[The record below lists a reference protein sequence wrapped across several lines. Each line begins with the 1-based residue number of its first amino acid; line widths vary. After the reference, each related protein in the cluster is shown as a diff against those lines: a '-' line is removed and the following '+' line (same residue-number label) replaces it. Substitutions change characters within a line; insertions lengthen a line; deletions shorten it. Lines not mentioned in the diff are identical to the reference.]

1 MNVPAKSCYLYTENK
16 SFPSIYLPNNV
27 ALAVGRNVHSQIT
40 DLQCSREQVFYFK
53 SDNAVRLCANYEER
67 IVSVEQIGKKS
78 CGFNGTKTVLGEKYL
93 AKHDDE
99 LELIYGNYLYKIEF
113 NPPSKINNHTTV
125 IPPKINKRSIVD
137 LESDSDNEISN
148 TNENCRKKLKNSDNL
163 NSDKKIDS
171 INDES
176 IASGSKINFPIMSNK
191 LGDNG
196 TWESIDGQ
204 SLMIFT
210 SSKIESR
217 KKIASYDMDGTL
229 ITTQSG
235 KVFPKDYN
243 DWKILFPNIPGVLKK
258 YHNEGFKIVIFT
270 NQGALGSGKSKP
282 SEFKRKIE
290 RIMEKFQ
297 VPIQVFIATGRDRFR
312 KPMIGMWETLINK
325 YNDSIIVDKNESFY
339 VGDAAGRPKDWQ
351 LKAKKDHSMVD
362 RLFALNVQLKFQTPE
377 EHFLGQK
384 PAKYNLPSFNPKNLR
399 ADIDL
404 FDPSGT
410 NVDGKCQEIII
421 LVGGPGSGKSN
432 LALNYLKNYVHINR
446 DTLGSWQKC
455 ISSMK
460 QALDDGKCVVIDNTN
475 PDIASR
481 KRFLDVANTHNVPA
495 RCFIMNTS
503 LENAKHNNRFRE
515 LTDPS
520 HMVISDIIINSY
532 TKNYVEP
539 SITEGFKEIVR
550 VNFIPQFTSDE
561 HRQLYEMYL
570 LEK

>member
-1 MNVPAKSCYLYTENK
+1 MNAPAKSCYLYTENK
-16 SFPSIYLPNNV
+16 SFPNIYLPNNV
-27 ALAVGRNVHSQIT
+27 ALAVGRNVDSQIT
-40 DLQCSREQVFYFK
+40 DLKCSREQ
-53 SDNAVRLCANYEER
+53 VRLCANYEER

-113 NPPSKINNHTTV
+113 NPQSKINNNTTV
-125 IPPKINKRSIVD
+125 IPSNIKKRSIVD
-137 LESDSDNEISN
+137 LESDSDNESSDI
-148 TNENCRKKLKNSDNL
+148 NENCRKKLKNSDE
-163 NSDKKIDS
+163 KIDS

-176 IASGSKINFPIMSNK
+176 IASGSKINFPIMSNI
-191 LGDNG
+191 LGENG
-196 TWESIDGQ
+196 TWESIDEQ

-210 SSKIESR
+210 SNKIESR
-217 KKIASYDMDGTL
+217 NKIASYDMDGTL

-243 DWKILFPNIPGVLKK
+243 DWKILFPNIPGALKK

-290 RIMEKFQ
+290 RIIGKLQ
-297 VPIQVFIATGRDRFR
+297 VPVQVFIATGRDRYR

-325 YNDSIIVDKNESFY
+325 FNDNIIVDKNESFY

-362 RLFALNVQLKFQTPE
+362 RLFALNLHLKFQTPE

-399 ADIDL
+399 TDIDL
-404 FDPSGT
+404 FDPSDT
-410 NVDGKCQEIII
+410 NIDGKCQEIII

-432 LALNYLKNYVHINR
+432 VALNHLKNYVHINR

-460 QALDDGKCVVIDNTN
+460 KALDDGKCVVIDNTN
-475 PDIASR
+475 PDVASR
-481 KRFLDVANTHNVPA
+481 KRFLDVANIHNVPA

-503 LENAKHNNRFRE
+503 LDNAKHNNRFRE
-515 LTDPS
+515 LTDSS
-520 HMVISDIIINSY
+520 HMVVSDIIINSY
-532 TKNYVEP
+532 IKNYVEP
-539 SITEGFKEIVR
+539 SVTEGFKDIVR
-550 VNFIPQFTSDE
+550 VNFIPKFTSDE
-561 HRQLYEMYL
+561 LRQLYEMYL